1 MALLLHLMKTGNK
14 LEEGGRTAA
23 PVQRDE
29 GEPEKLCP
37 NCRRR
42 IPVSRL
48 WGNGMVCDCGYHF
61 HMKARQ
67 RIEMLTDSGSFRE
80 LFTGIKTADPLLF
93 PGYQEKLE
101 TVRTAS
107 GEEEAV
113 ICGTALVDG
122 HTACLFAM
130 ESYFMMGSMGCAVG
144 EKITLL
150 FEHALQNRLPVI
162 GIIVSGGA
170 RMQEGVLSLMQMART
185 SAAVKRHSDAGLL
198 YTALLTDPTTGG
210 RHSELCDGGGCHPGG
225 AGRNDRL
232 CRCKSRGAD
241 HQEGPA
247 KRISEGGFRAPA
259 RICRLYCTQGKA
271 ESFPEQA
278 SRPAPAGVNNAP
290 SSGRKAEGK
299 RLKKRTWTRT
309 ACPDAGVPY
318 GQRRA
323 ETTLERADG
332 GKAFASGRGKGN
344 AFCL

>member
-170 RMQEGVLSLMQMART
+170 RIQEGVLSLMQMART

-210 RHSELCDGGGCHPGG
+210 VTASFAMEADVILAEPGATIGFAG
-225 AGRNDRL
+225 ARVV
-232 CRCKSRGAD
+232 
-241 HQEGPA
+241 
-247 KRISEGGFRAPA
+247 
-259 RICRLYCTQGKA
+259 
-271 ESFPEQA
+271 EQTT
-278 SRPAPAGVNNAP
+278 
-290 SSGRKAEGK
+290 RKALPKGFQK
-299 RLKKRTWTRT
+299 ADFVLRHGFVDCIVPRARQRAFLSRLLALHRQ
-309 ACPDAGVPY
+309 G
-318 GQRRA
+318 
-323 ETTLERADG
+323 
-332 GKAFASGRGKGN
+332 
-344 AFCL
+344 